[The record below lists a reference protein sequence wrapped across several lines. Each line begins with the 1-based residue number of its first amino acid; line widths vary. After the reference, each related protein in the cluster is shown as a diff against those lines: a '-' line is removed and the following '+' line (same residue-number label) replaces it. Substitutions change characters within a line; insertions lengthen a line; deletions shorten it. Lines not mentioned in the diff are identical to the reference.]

1 MTTMAFPISIHI
13 CRVSTASVADSSNT
27 AVKNG
32 ATLNEFV
39 ARRNANKQ
47 IQMSSALNI
56 EGGKLFFEQ
65 SFSESRDDD
74 PLVSKKTIKS
84 P

>member
-13 CRVSTASVADSSNT
+13 CRVPTASVADSSNT

-47 IQMSSALNI
+47 IQMSSAMNI
-56 EGGKLFFEQ
+56 EGVNC
-65 SFSESRDDD
+65 SS
-74 PLVSKKTIKS
+74 SKVLLSLETTTRWYRRRQ
-84 P
+84 

>member
-1 MTTMAFPISIHI
+1 MTSMAFPISIHI
-13 CRVSTASVADSSNT
+13 CRVPTASVADSSNT

-56 EGGKLFFEQ
+56 EG
-65 SFSESRDDD
+65 
-74 PLVSKKTIKS
+74 VSCSSSKVLLSLETTTRWYRRRQ
-84 P
+84 

>member
-1 MTTMAFPISIHI
+1 MTSMAFPISIHI
-13 CRVSTASVADSSNT
+13 CRVPTASVADSSNT

-56 EGGKLFFEQ
+56 E
-65 SFSESRDDD
+65 R
-74 PLVSKKTIKS
+74 VSCSSSKVLLSLETTIRWYQRRQ
-84 P
+84 

>member
-1 MTTMAFPISIHI
+1 MAFPISIHI
-13 CRVSTASVADSSNT
+13 CRVPTASVADSSNT

-56 EGGKLFFEQ
+56 EGVSCSSSKV
-65 SFSESRDDD
+65 
-74 PLVSKKTIKS
+74 LVSLETTTRWYRRRQ
-84 P
+84 

>member
-13 CRVSTASVADSSNT
+13 CRVSTASVDDSSNT
-27 AVKNG
+27 AVKKG

-56 EGGKLFFEQ
+56 EG
-65 SFSESRDDD
+65 
-74 PLVSKKTIKS
+74 VSCSSSKVLLSLETTTRWYRRRQ
-84 P
+84 

>member
-1 MTTMAFPISIHI
+1 MAFPISIHI
-13 CRVSTASVADSSNT
+13 CRMPTASVADSSNT

-47 IQMSSALNI
+47 IQMSSAMNI
-56 EGGKLFFEQ
+56 EG
-65 SFSESRDDD
+65 
-74 PLVSKKTIKS
+74 VSCSSSKVLLSLETTTRWYRRRQ
-84 P
+84 

>member
-1 MTTMAFPISIHI
+1 MAFPISIHI
-13 CRVSTASVADSSNT
+13 CRVPTASVADSSNT

-56 EGGKLFFEQ
+56 EG
-65 SFSESRDDD
+65 
-74 PLVSKKTIKS
+74 VSCSSSKVLLSLETTTRWYQRRQ
-84 P
+84 

>member
-27 AVKNG
+27 AVKDG

-56 EGGKLFFEQ
+56 EG
-65 SFSESRDDD
+65 
-74 PLVSKKTIKS
+74 VSCSSSKVLLSLETTTRWYRRRQ
-84 P
+84 

>member
-13 CRVSTASVADSSNT
+13 CRVPTASVADSSNT

-56 EGGKLFFEQ
+56 EG
-65 SFSESRDDD
+65 
-74 PLVSKKTIKS
+74 VSCSSSKVLLSLETTTRWYRRRQ
-84 P
+84 

>member
-13 CRVSTASVADSSNT
+13 CRVPTASVADSSNT

-56 EGGKLFFEQ
+56 EGVSCSSSKV
-65 SFSESRDDD
+65 
-74 PLVSKKTIKS
+74 LVSLETTTRWYRRRQ
-84 P
+84 

>member
-1 MTTMAFPISIHI
+1 MATMAFPISIHI
-13 CRVSTASVADSSNT
+13 CRVPTASVADSSNT

-56 EGGKLFFEQ
+56 EGVSCSSSKV
-65 SFSESRDDD
+65 
-74 PLVSKKTIKS
+74 LVSLETTTRWYRRRQ
-84 P
+84 

>member
-1 MTTMAFPISIHI
+1 MAFPISIHI
-13 CRVSTASVADSSNT
+13 CRVPTASVVDSSNT

-39 ARRNANKQ
+39 ARINANKQ

-56 EGGKLFFEQ
+56 EG
-65 SFSESRDDD
+65 
-74 PLVSKKTIKS
+74 VSCSSSKVLLSLETTTRWYRRRQ
-84 P
+84 

>member
-1 MTTMAFPISIHI
+1 MAFPISIHI
-13 CRVSTASVADSSNT
+13 CRVPTASVADSSNT

-56 EGGKLFFEQ
+56 E
-65 SFSESRDDD
+65 R
-74 PLVSKKTIKS
+74 VSCSSSKVLLSLETTIRWYQRRQ
-84 P
+84 

>member
-1 MTTMAFPISIHI
+1 MATMAFPISIHI
-13 CRVSTASVADSSNT
+13 CRVPTASVADSSNT

-56 EGGKLFFEQ
+56 EGLSCSSSKV
-65 SFSESRDDD
+65 
-74 PLVSKKTIKS
+74 LVSLETTTRWYRRRQ
-84 P
+84 

>member
-1 MTTMAFPISIHI
+1 MTSMAFPISIHI
-13 CRVSTASVADSSNT
+13 CRVPTASVVDSSNT

-56 EGGKLFFEQ
+56 EGVSCSSSKV
-65 SFSESRDDD
+65 
-74 PLVSKKTIKS
+74 LVSLETTTRWYRRRQ
-84 P
+84 

>member
-1 MTTMAFPISIHI
+1 MTSMAFPISIHI
-13 CRVSTASVADSSNT
+13 CRVPTASVADSSNT

-56 EGGKLFFEQ
+56 EGVSCSSSKV
-65 SFSESRDDD
+65 
-74 PLVSKKTIKS
+74 LVSLETTTRWYRRRQ
-84 P
+84 